1 MTLSVVRGGDEA
13 GGRMGVTEGSP
24 GEAPP
29 GVVPESE

>member
-1 MTLSVVRGGDEA
+1 MTSSVVRGGDEA
-13 GGRMGVTEGSP
+13 LGREGLLEGSP